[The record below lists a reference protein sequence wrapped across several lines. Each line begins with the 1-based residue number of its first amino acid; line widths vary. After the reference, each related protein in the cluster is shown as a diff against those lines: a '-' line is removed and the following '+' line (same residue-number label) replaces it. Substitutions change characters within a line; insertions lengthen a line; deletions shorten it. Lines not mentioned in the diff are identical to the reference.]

1 MKMFIIR
8 RVTRVPLSG
17 KKNPFLFVRRLF
29 SEKSIYYNGPRDTY
43 INSGFELQNEDTEK
57 LISMIKESLKLK
69 LVCCSY
75 FSEEIGKHYLELA
88 ILEHKNLLL
97 DDAKAHYF
105 KSYEIYQNIKGEL
118 SFMCATIQTYIGVI
132 YKDLG
137 DFKKSEEFLQLSLA
151 NKKTICQDKSYL
163 FVDTLNN
170 LGFLYQ
176 HKKEYTKS
184 VECFEECL
192 RILIA
197 SEIELNKNEQIALC
211 YYNLAF
217 SYESLNDL
225 TASLTCLIRS
235 ITIAQNVFGPTHN
248 LTRRIEDFYLRVKK
262 EAEKKQTKDERVRVT
277 EPEKEKRNDKT
288 VLT

>member
-1 MKMFIIR
+1 MFNIQ
-8 RVTRVPLSG
+8 RVTRTSLSG
-17 KKNPFLFVRRLF
+17 KKIPFLFMRRFF
-29 SEKSIYYNGPRDTY
+29 SDKRIYYNGPKDTY

-69 LVCCSY
+69 LVCCNY
-75 FSEEIGKHYLELA
+75 FSEDIGKHYLELA

-137 DFKKSEEFLQLSLA
+137 DFEKSEEFLQLSLA
-151 NKKTICQDKSYL
+151 NKKTICQENSYL

-197 SEIELNKNEQIALC
+197 SEIEVNKNEQTALC

-217 SYESLNDL
+217 SYKSLNDL

-235 ITIAQNVFGPTHN
+235 ITIAQKVFGPTHS
-248 LTRRIEDFYLRVKK
+248 LTRRIQEFYERIKEEAETKQAK
-262 EAEKKQTKDERVRVT
+262 EACIRASEQ
-277 EPEKEKRNDKT
+277 EKEKKNDKT

>member
-1 MKMFIIR
+1 MFIIR
-8 RVTRVPLSG
+8 RVARTPLTG
-17 KKNPFLFVRRLF
+17 KKNPFLFMSRFF
-29 SEKSIYYNGPRDTY
+29 SEKGVCYNGPRDTY

-69 LVCCSY
+69 LVCCNY
-75 FSEEIGKHYLELA
+75 FSEDIGKHYLELA

-105 KSYEIYQNIKGEL
+105 KSYEIYQNVKGEL
-118 SFMCATIQTYIGVI
+118 SYTCATIQTYIGVI

-137 DFKKSEEFLQLSLA
+137 DFEKSEEFLQLSLA
-151 NKKTICQDKSYL
+151 NKKTICQEKSYL

-192 RILIA
+192 RILLA

-217 SYESLNDL
+217 SYKSLNDL

-235 ITIAQNVFGPTHN
+235 ITVAQNVFGPTHN
-248 LTRRIEDFYLRVKK
+248 LTRRIEDFYQRVKE
-262 EAEKKQTKDERVRVT
+262 EAETKQAKVACVRAT
-277 EPEKEKRNDKT
+277 EQEKEKKNDR
-288 VLT
+288 